1 MAINSITMKIYDFDE
16 VSNSIIVAFKSNQS
30 TKSIDD
36 QPRMAF
42 QPTMFEDTDPEK
54 VIKRIAHSG
63 VSIAEMQDKQDA
75 LKENFVAVDLYKN
88 KVGQSLTFTLADFD
102 EFNAPPVTD
111 IPADQNLTI

>member
-1 MAINSITMKIYDFDE
+1 MAISSVTMKVYEFDE
-16 VSNSIIVAFKSNQS
+16 ASNSIIVAFKSDQS

-42 QPTMFEDTDPEK
+42 QPTMFEDTDPER

-63 VSIAEMQDKQDA
+63 LSVAETQDKQDA
-75 LKENFVAVDLYKN
+75 LKENLVAVNAYKS

-102 EFNAPPVTD
+102 EFNAPPATPV
-111 IPADQNLTI
+111 